1 MRLCRR
7 IFERNA
13 QILSMWRCRSGEHV
27 NSVEQSTVII
37 GMKMIV
43 MTRGGL
49 KSPCQHGACGMG
61 DMKIPRETD
70 DANDPDDSSGV

>member
-1 MRLCRR
+1 
-7 IFERNA
+7 
-13 QILSMWRCRSGEHV
+13 
-27 NSVEQSTVII
+27 
-37 GMKMIV
+37 MKMIV

-70 DANDPDDSSGV
+70 DANDPDDSSGVWLCQHDAIPFVAKEAKVTDDTLETEEWC